1 MFRLEYHARIT
12 RRLVGLTGDDSLR
25 RDADAGGALLE
36 VVDDLER
43 GQLARGVARAH
54 VIVIGALAL
63 GTVGV
68 DGASAAV
75 SGVTCRCGRVFEN
88 GEGAVDLAGLL
99 VAGEDDRTRQA
110 PRITVHV
117 SIRPTYPTGRGP

>member
-43 GQLARGVARAH
+43 
-54 VIVIGALAL
+54 
-63 GTVGV
+63 
-68 DGASAAV
+68 V
-75 SGVTCRCGRVFEN
+75 SWRVELP
-88 GEGAVDLAGLL
+88 V
-99 VAGEDDRTRQA
+99 RT
-110 PRITVHV
+110 
-117 SIRPTYPTGRGP
+117 